1 MLYVGKNWHL
11 HYIESLLQKH
21 DKSPIIRFNQITVPF
36 FCRSKMFKNQSRLE
50 QMEKTLLFCLGHLSM
65 IKILLLP
72 TLIYTFNV
80 ILIKPLRPTSS
91 ILQLD
96 KLVLNVLGE
105 NKCIR
110 IVRKTLKRKKYE
122 RRLTL
127 PYIKAHSKAP
137 KNKIVWVLVHELTQ
151 QWNRTAGP
159 QINHLHVET

>member
-1 MLYVGKNWHL
+1 M
-11 HYIESLLQKH
+11 
-21 DKSPIIRFNQITVPF
+21 PF

-151 QWNRTAGP
+151 QWNRTTGP